1 MLNITDQASTELSKV
16 LDKPETDGKH
26 LILYFMG
33 AG

>member
-1 MLNITDQASTELSKV
+1 MLTITEQASTELSKV
-16 LDKPETDGKH
+16 LENPETDGKH